1 VYSSLLGSDLRED
14 ALLSCYFFFGEETFL
29 ADQFVD
35 QLKALLSGSSGEDL
49 HVDRYYLEETKWSE
63 VIDSAR
69 TAPFLFQPWRI
80 LVVKVPERRPGTD
93 KGSWKRGG
101 PANGEGKGA
110 RYLSHADQKI
120 IGDFLAEPPARTVLV
135 VVMPGK
141 VRRNDAAVRFF
152 SSLPKSSTLVREVK
166 PLSQEAVGKWA
177 ERRAQTLGKSLTEGA
192 KDRLYEFVGS
202 DLRLLANEIEKLA
215 VFVGEKR
222 GIDEDDVSQATAWVR
237 SYEAY
242 ELDDAL
248 TGADFEKGIAILGN
262 LFSEGERPEM
272 IVARLTTFFRNV
284 LLAQTWLREKSRDR
298 EAIFQTFFPYLQ
310 KTHVD
315 LYRRKYGAFFGMVEG
330 LSRTDLNRVL
340 RELQR
345 ADIRIKTSDADEKTT
360 LETFLMEYCLMR
372 ARKKSTSRD

>member
-1 VYSSLLGSDLRED
+1 LYSSLLGSDLQED
-14 ALLSCYFFFGEETFL
+14 NLLACYFFFGEETFL
-29 ADQFVD
+29 ADEFVTD
-35 QLKALLSGSSGEDL
+35 LKTLLSGAAGGDL
-49 HVDRYYLEETKWSE
+49 HVDRHYLDETKWSD

-80 LVVKVPERRPGTD
+80 LVVKIPEKRPGAD
-93 KGSWKRGG
+93 KGSWKKGG
-101 PANGEGKGA
+101 PASGDA
-110 RYLSHADQKI
+110 RGPKYLNQADQKI
-120 IGDFLAEPPARTVLV
+120 IADFLAAPPARTVLV

-141 VRRNDAAVRFF
+141 VRKNDPAVRFF
-152 SSLPKSSTLVREVK
+152 SSLPKGSTLVREIK
-166 PLSQEAVGKWA
+166 PLFREAVRKWA
-177 ERRAQTLGKSLTEGA
+177 ERRAQALGKSLTEGA

-202 DLRLLANEIEKLA
+202 DLRLLANEIDKLA

-237 SYEAY
+237 NYEGY

-248 TGADFEKGIAILGN
+248 TGADFEKGIAILGS

-272 IVARLTTFFRNV
+272 IVARLTMFFRNV

-298 EAIFQTFFPYLQ
+298 EAIFQTFFPYIQ
-310 KTHVD
+310 KTHAD
-315 LYRRKYGAFFGMVEG
+315 LYRRKYAAFFGLVEG
-330 LSRTDLNRVL
+330 LTRTELNRIL

-345 ADIRIKTSDADEKTT
+345 ADVRIKTSDADEKTT

-372 ARKKSTSRD
+372 SRKKATSRD